1 LVKIKLVMPIPLSYS
16 YRNLLA
22 RRLTSLLTALGMA
35 LVVFVFA
42 AALMLSEG
50 LRRTLVAT
58 GSFDNAVVLRAGSE
72 TEVQSAIDRTQAG
85 IIGSQPEIARGP
97 EGPLVASEAIIL
109 INLPKRGTNRP
120 ANVMIRGV
128 QPASFPLRREV
139 KLAAGRWFRLGS
151 NELVA
156 GQQVSQRFQ
165 GAGLGENLRFAMRS
179 WRVVGLFDAG
189 NTGFASEIWG
199 DVEQLLQ
206 AFRRTAFSSVI
217 LRLQDAAAFTALKSR
232 LESDPRLPVQVRRE
246 VEFYE
251 SQSKRLADFIRILGM
266 VLTGIFGLGA
276 VLGAMVTMYAQ
287 VGARI
292 AEIGTLRALGF
303 TRRDILLAFLVEASL
318 LGLAG
323 GLLGLAPASL
333 LNYYTLS
340 TVNWASFAELSFRF
354 RLTPAIIL
362 KSLAFGWLMGLCG
375 GLLPALKAARLP
387 LLEALRAP

>member
-1 LVKIKLVMPIPLSYS
+1 MHIPLSYS

-22 RRLTSLLTALGMA
+22 RRLTSFLTAAGMA

-42 AALMLSEG
+42 AALMLTEG
-50 LRRTLVAT
+50 LRQTLVAT
-58 GSFDNAVVLRAGSE
+58 GSYDNAVILRAGSE
-72 TEVQSAIDRTQAG
+72 TEVQSAIDRTQGG
-85 IIGSQPEIARGP
+85 IISSQPEIAMGP
-97 EGPLVASEAIIL
+97 EGPLVASEAIVL

-139 KLAAGRWFRLGS
+139 KLAEGRWFRPGS

-156 GQQVSQRFQ
+156 GAQVARRFQ
-165 GAGLGENLRFAMRS
+165 GAGLGETLRFAMRT
-179 WRVVGLFDAG
+179 WRIVGVFDAG
-189 NTGFASEIWG
+189 NTGFSSEIWG

-206 AFRRTAFSSVI
+206 AFRRTVFSSVI
-217 LRLQDAAAFTALKSR
+217 MRLKDPLAFEGLKAR
-232 LESDPRLPVQVRRE
+232 LEADPRLPVQVRRE

-251 SQSKRLADFIRILGM
+251 AQSKRLADFIRILGM

-292 AEIGTLRALGF
+292 GEIGTMRALGF
-303 TRRDILLAFLVEASL
+303 PRRDILLAFLLEAAL
-318 LGLAG
+318 LGVAG
-323 GLLGLAPASL
+323 WAIGLLPASL
-333 LNYYTLS
+333 LNFYTLS

-354 RLTPAIIL
+354 SLTLGIVL
-362 KSLAFGWLMGLCG
+362 KSLAFGVGMGLLG
-375 GLLPALKAARLP
+375 GLLPALRAARLP

>member
-1 LVKIKLVMPIPLSYS
+1 MPIPLSYS

-22 RRLTSLLTALGMA
+22 RRLTSFLTAGGMA

-42 AALMLSEG
+42 AAMMLTEG

-58 GSFDNAVVLRAGSE
+58 GSYDNAVVLRAGTE
-72 TEVQSAIDRTQAG
+72 TEVQSALDRTQAG
-85 IIGSQPEIARGP
+85 IISSQPEIALKP

-109 INLPKRGTNRP
+109 INLPKRGTGNP

-128 QPASFPLRREV
+128 QPASFTLRREV
-139 KLAAGRWFRLGS
+139 KLAAGRWFRPGS

-156 GQQVSQRFQ
+156 GIQVAQRFQ
-165 GAGLGENLRFAMRS
+165 GAGLGENLRFAMRT
-179 WRVVGLFDAG
+179 WRIVGIMDAG
-189 NTGFASEIWG
+189 NTGFSSEIWG

-206 AFRRTAFSSVI
+206 AFRRTVFSSVI
-217 LRLQDAAAFTALKSR
+217 MRLQDPGAFPELKVR
-232 LESDPRLPVQVRRE
+232 LETDPRLPVQVRRE

-251 SQSKRLADFIRILGM
+251 AQSKRLADFIRVLGM
-266 VLTGIFGLGA
+266 VLTAIFGLGA

-292 AEIGTLRALGF
+292 GEIGTLRALGF
-303 TRRDILLAFLVEASL
+303 PRRDILLAFLVEALL

-323 GLLGLAPASL
+323 WALGLIPASL
-333 LNYYTLS
+333 LNFYTLS
-340 TVNWASFAELSFRF
+340 TLNWSSFAELTFRF
-354 RLTPAIIL
+354 TLTPGIIFQ
-362 KSLAFGWLMGLCG
+362 SLLFGVGMGLLG

-387 LLEALRAP
+387 VLEALRAP